1 MANQGMAAANP
12 ALQQAAMRAQLARM
26 RPQLPPPG
34 IPPPGMAGPG
44 MGAPPVPGATGPTV
58 GLGPGG
64 GSVTPIANPG
74 MAQALAQNPAM
85 QNPTIQNPGLIG
97 AGMGFARGGGV
108 KIRRP
113 KAKKMAAKQPVST
126 PSPYDYEDTEG
137 TAPSPGPGPAAG
149 PPGVP
154 GPLPSG
160 PGGTP
165 PLAGPGMAKGGNF
178 IQKAIK
184 HPGAL
189 HRKLGVPEGEKIPA
203 KKMAQAAKSSN
214 PTTRKQVALA
224 KTLKGFHKAK
234 GGECPPE
241 GKKMARGGKAKDA
254 ECMAAGGA
262 AKQRKGYPNTTPPP
276 KGMAS
281 GGKVRGCGI
290 ATKGCNFSGI
300 Y

>member
-1 MANQGMAAANP
+1 M
-12 ALQQAAMRAQLARM
+12 LAR
-26 RPQLPPPG
+26 
-34 IPPPGMAGPG
+34 
-44 MGAPPVPGATGPTV
+44 
-58 GLGPGG
+58 
-64 GSVTPIANPG
+64 
-74 MAQALAQNPAM
+74 
-85 QNPTIQNPGLIG
+85 NPGLIG
-97 AGMGFARGGGV
+97 AGMGFARGGKVRTGRDRQFGESVEEPPMAKARGGGV

-126 PSPYDYEDTEG
+126 PNPYDYEDTEG

-262 AKQRKGYPNTTPPP
+262 AKQRKGFPNTTPPP